1 MLGYRPGGELPWQT
15 PDRTHAIKKASNLI
29 HFFENLFICQFMYFA
44 LTSVPYCWILG
55 HLIYSFPCKRDTN
68 ATNMWA
74 CFLCGSDRIASDG
87 YKEMSTVSKFIA
99 MNSLIHLI
107 TYHYS
112 WKIPNSK
119 STAEMQ
125 NIKNC
130 IIALK
135 YHKIMTYIARNTQTI
150 RGPQRSPTKQSRPRQ
165 CYRTSLIIKHSRNKT
180 SLRKMWVISMLKK

>member
-99 MNSLIHLI
+99 MNSLIHTDCSKKCAQTAQLTQL
-107 TYHYS
+107 TY
-112 WKIPNSK
+112 
-119 STAEMQ
+119 
-125 NIKNC
+125 
-130 IIALK
+130 
-135 YHKIMTYIARNTQTI
+135 
-150 RGPQRSPTKQSRPRQ
+150 
-165 CYRTSLIIKHSRNKT
+165 KT
-180 SLRKMWVISMLKK
+180 SANSASVYMPLISGPLSQRVVIAM